1 MKKLQLLGLLAL
13 LTLPLIYQLTPLEI
27 LKLKV
32 FDAWVKE
39 QPTSNLFVTLDIT
52 EEDVQR
58 EGGWPFPRQRL
69 AEIHMDLLNH
79 GAMGVGYVIA
89 FSEPDRFGGDQDFAD
104 VLKLYPS
111 VIAMFET
118 DNQQYPQTTGT
129 VI

>member
-32 FDAWVKE
+32 FDVWVKE

-58 EGGWPFPRQRL
+58 EGGWPFPRDQL
-69 AEIHMDLLNH
+69 AEIHLELLER

-89 FSEPDRFGGDQDFAD
+89 FNERGS
-104 VLKLYPS
+104 
-111 VIAMFET
+111 
-118 DNQQYPQTTGT
+118 
-129 VI
+129 